1 VNTEVITVCVVT
13 AVAGILGLRRIVRA
27 LRLLTQES
35 GGFLGDIV
43 VFSKKGR
50 VLRGELRKWRR
61 RERTKRK
68 IEEQNSRQGDR

>member
-1 VNTEVITVCVVT
+1 MSTDLITVCVVT
-13 AVAGILGLRRIVRA
+13 AVAVILGLRRIVRA

-61 RERTKRK
+61 RVRRRK
-68 IEEQNSRQGDR
+68 VEE

>member
-1 VNTEVITVCVVT
+1 VNTEVITACVVA
-13 AVAGILGLRRIVRA
+13 AVAVILGLRRIVRA

-50 VLRGELRKWRR
+50 VLRGELRKWRKR
-61 RERTKRK
+61 VRPRRK
-68 IEEQNSRQGDR
+68 IEG